1 MAKDTF
7 ISIEWEGFEDVKRA
21 LDRWE
26 EEAVQ
31 AAARGVDE
39 SGEDLLQKAQAL
51 APKLKG
57 DLEGSGTKDQV
68 RVNALSKEIS
78 VEIGFNKTYAARRH
92 EEDYNPGPI
101 TRGKPAV
108 DGMMPGRKY
117 IERPLQYY
125 TPRYMQNIAD
135 AVRETTGDD

>member
-1 MAKDTF
+1 MSKDNF
-7 ISIEWEGFEDVKRA
+7 LSIDWEGFDDVKRA

-26 EEAVQ
+26 GEAVQ
-31 AAARGVDE
+31 AVVGGVDE
-39 SGEDLLQKAQAL
+39 SGEDLLQKSQAL

-57 DLEGSGTKDQV
+57 DLEGSGTKDAVQV
-68 RVNALSKEIS
+68 SHVSKEIS
-78 VEIGFNKTYAARRH
+78 VQIGFNKVYAARRH

-108 DGMMPGRKY
+108 DGMLPGRKY
-117 IERPLQYY
+117 IERPLVYY

-135 AVRETTGDD
+135 AVRRTTGR